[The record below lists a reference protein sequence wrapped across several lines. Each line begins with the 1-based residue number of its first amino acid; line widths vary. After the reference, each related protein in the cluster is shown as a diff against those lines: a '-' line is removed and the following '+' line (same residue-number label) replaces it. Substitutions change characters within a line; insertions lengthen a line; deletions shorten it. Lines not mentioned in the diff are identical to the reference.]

1 MSDDTQAA
9 ETAATSQSAASAALD
24 AGQWYEKFENAEV
37 KTFAAGLKPEEA
49 AAFALKY
56 KDFKD
61 VDPSRILT
69 LPEKVETLEDLA
81 PVLSH
86 FAAQDAKAYEL
97 DKVEGLEPGVIEPI
111 AAAMKEMR
119 VPPVLGKA
127 LAAKVAEIIA
137 ANEAAYHAEAQKA
150 AAAEIEA
157 VTKEL
162 GAEKVEIARRAARS
176 LKAALGKDAA
186 EAIDALET
194 VVGAG
199 PLMKAFAFFGG
210 HMREDSFVDGAGG
223 KAPPAD
229 IGQRWYGDAIAQMEA
244 NRGRRP

>member
-1 MSDDTQAA
+1 MSDAAQTA
-9 ETAATSQSAASAALD
+9 ETTAAQPSQGAAALD
-24 AGQWYEKFENAEV
+24 AGQWYEKFENADV
-37 KTFAAGLKPEEA
+37 RTFAASLKPEEA
-49 AAFALKY
+49 AAVAFR
-56 KDFKD
+56 FKD
-61 VDPSRILT
+61 LKDADPATLLK
-69 LPEKVETLEDLA
+69 LPEKVEKLEDLA
-81 PVLSH
+81 PVLSR
-86 FAAQDAKAYEL
+86 FAPEDAKAYEL
-97 DKVEGLEPGVIEPI
+97 DKVQGLEPGVIEPI
-111 AAAMKEMR
+111 AAAMKEMG

-127 LAAKVAEIIA
+127 LAAKVAEISA
-137 ANEAAYHAEAQKA
+137 ANEAAYHADAQKA

-194 VVGAG
+194 VTGAG
-199 PLMKAFAFFGG
+199 ALMKAFAYFGAQ
-210 HMREDSFVDGAGG
+210 MREDSFVDGAGG